1 MTLGLPN
8 DMYNPWLIYLSWC
21 FYHVHGFLSFCV
33 WFQPKKM
40 EDLATVDF
48 ERGGFKDICLL

>member
-21 FYHVHGFLSFCV
+21 FYHVHGLVILCLV
-33 WFQPKKM
+33 PAQKM

-48 ERGGFKDICLL
+48 ERGGFKNICLL